1 MNNHGQNS
9 DQVYVKREKATRRAS
24 KEDQVIDGGGLS
36 EVPAGTDHGDDE
48 KPSLPHTQQVC
59 LMISCR
65 PFSSVLMVFLEFCN
79 LSFISKNWQ
88 YVTSFIFIKDF
99 SNLLNL

>member
-1 MNNHGQNS
+1 MMNNHGQNS
-9 DQVYVKREKATRRAS
+9 DQVYVKREKAARRAS

-59 LMISCR
+59 LMIVDLFAMKCHLILGR
-65 PFSSVLMVFLEFCN
+65 LYMIEF
-79 LSFISKNWQ
+79 
-88 YVTSFIFIKDF
+88 
-99 SNLLNL
+99 